1 MHFVVP
7 AQGKK
12 SLPNSNNKET
22 GLQLLGTPWMTSFGL
37 SETFSSLHLTIK
49 ALNNKGATAYT
60 VTYSSGERETYLQ
73 DGLITDYILEPNK

>member
-1 MHFVVP
+1 
-7 AQGKK
+7 
-12 SLPNSNNKET
+12 
-22 GLQLLGTPWMTSFGL
+22 MTSFGL

-60 VTYSSGERETYLQ
+60 ITYSSGERETYLQ